1 MYSFLLFLFVV
12 NTFILMIIILM
23 QSDKSSGLSSTFGG
37 VSGAASSTFGT
48 RETVTF
54 LHKMTI
60 ILTTSFFV
68 MAIILGL
75 LSKSE
80 FGDKQDFDQSVIM
93 QKKAEMPVSG
103 LPSLDQTT
111 LPVQGQNEQPAT
123 AAPVAPSESGQK

>member
-1 MYSFLLFLFVV
+1 
-12 NTFILMIIILM
+12 MIIILM

-54 LHKMTI
+54 LHKLTI
-60 ILTTSFFV
+60 ILTTVFFV
-68 MAIILGL
+68 LAIVLGL
-75 LSKSE
+75 LSKSQ
-80 FGDKQDFDQSVIM
+80 FGDKENFDQSVIM
-93 QKKAEMPVSG
+93 QKKTEMPVSG

-123 AAPVAPSESGQK
+123 AAPVVPSESGQK